1 MKKHILGDYNM
12 IEPLECVDIVV
23 TACSL
28 SNIGR
33 GKGKKTFLY
42 KFQLVYNYSYNVHNI

>member
-1 MKKHILGDYNM
+1 M
-12 IEPLECVDIVV
+12 IEPLECVDIVA

-33 GKGKKTFLY
+33 GKEKKNLF
-42 KFQLVYNYSYNVHNI
+42 I

>member
-1 MKKHILGDYNM
+1 M
-12 IEPLECVDIVV
+12 IEPLECVDIVA

-33 GKGKKTFLY
+33 GKERKKPFY
-42 KFQLVYNYSYNVHNI
+42 INFN

>member
-12 IEPLECVDIVV
+12 IEPFECVDLVA

-28 SNIGR
+28 SDIGR
-33 GKGKKTFLY
+33 GKEKKTFY
-42 KFQLVYNYSYNVHNI
+42 INFN